1 MIKYVTRR
9 SDSNFVENQTP
20 LGYYYKYTIQGGLGI
35 AIPQLL
41 KIWKIKI
48 ENCGTLFSKINK

>member
-9 SDSNFVENQTP
+9 SNSNFVENQIP
-20 LGYYYKYTIQGGLGI
+20 LGYYYKYTIQGGLCI

-41 KIWKIKI
+41 KIWKNYNWNY
-48 ENCGTLFSKINK
+48 ETLFSKINK